1 MADSGLDIVARW
13 LENNRQADDFLGQ
26 TDISQPPPIATQGD
40 NFDIPFRFDAE
51 AWDWPQLQRVEQLEA
66 NVREMKVEHAKM
78 STMIRDLLLMENNLP
93 PLQKHSGFVLRKRR
107 PTS

>member
-1 MADSGLDIVARW
+1 MQSSQLNPLPPNSHPMADSGLDIVARW

-51 AWDWPQLQRVEQLEA
+51 AWDWPSAPAPGV
-66 NVREMKVEHAKM
+66 
-78 STMIRDLLLMENNLP
+78 
-93 PLQKHSGFVLRKRR
+93 
-107 PTS
+107 